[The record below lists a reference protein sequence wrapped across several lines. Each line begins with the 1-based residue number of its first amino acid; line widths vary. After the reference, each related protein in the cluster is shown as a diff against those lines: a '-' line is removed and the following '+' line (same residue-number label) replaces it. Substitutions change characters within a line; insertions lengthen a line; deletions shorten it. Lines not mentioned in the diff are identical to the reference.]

1 MRLIGLL
8 AADHKLPLC
17 AVILLSL
24 ISAMMSV
31 AVIAFIQIKLVASE
45 AALWTNLGWF
55 IGLLLL
61 LLVSA
66 TCAQVALH
74 VLGHRFVYHKRL
86 QLVRQ
91 LLATDIEQL
100 ERLGG
105 AKVLAALNTDVRNIT
120 FAFVH
125 LPELV
130 YGAVLCVTAFIYLA
144 YLSLPLFFVS
154 LLVIAATGAIGFL
167 LVHKISHYVKQV
179 RHYDDE
185 LYSNYQAMIDG
196 RKELALSPARA
207 KAFFHE
213 DFHTNALAYRQA
225 VTKADIHNGFA
236 GNLANTL
243 VLGLIGVIFFLAV
256 ALAWAPLSV
265 ASTFAL
271 VILFLRAPL
280 MSAMSAIP
288 VLVAANVSIAKLN
301 NMNLAPDTLKGI
313 EAEGKTEQIKGHQAQ
328 QSTPSFQQICFKD
341 VVYRYQNEADNS
353 FSVGPINL
361 TLERGQLIFIIGGNG
376 SGKSTFARLLTGL
389 YRPQQGH
396 IEIDGNQVSAASWSE
411 YRQLF
416 SAVFTDFH
424 LFHRILDGHGDAV
437 PQGLVDTWL
446 KRLAMQHKVTANEGR
461 FSHVNYSQGQRKR
474 LALLLAVLEQRG
486 CLLLDE
492 WAADQD
498 PYFRNL
504 FYQDILP
511 LLQQQGITIIAITHD
526 DKYFDQADRILRMD
540 SGQLTELTPA
550 EVHQAQ
556 QIVQEVIH

>member
-8 AADHKLPLC
+8 AANHRLPLC

-24 ISAMMSV
+24 ISAVVSV
-31 AVIAFIQIKLVASE
+31 AVIAFIQIKLVASQGE
-45 AALWTNLGWF
+45 LWANLGWF

-61 LLVSA
+61 LLISA

-74 VLGHRFVYHKRL
+74 ILGHRFVYHKRL

-105 AKVLAALNTDVRNIT
+105 AKVLVALNTDVRNIT
-120 FAFVH
+120 IAFVH

-130 YGAVLCVTAFIYLA
+130 YGAVLCATAFAYLA

-154 LLVIAATGAIGFL
+154 LIVIAATAGLGFI
-167 LVHKISHYVKQV
+167 LVHKISAYIKQV

-207 KAFFHE
+207 QAFFQE
-213 DFHTNALAYRQA
+213 DFHSNALAYRQA
-225 VTKADIHNGFA
+225 VTQADIHNGFA

-256 ALAWAPLSV
+256 ALEWAPMSV

-280 MSAMSAIP
+280 MAAMSAIP
-288 VLVAANVSIAKLN
+288 VLVAANVSINKLN
-301 NMNLAPDTLKGI
+301 GMNLASDPEAHSTTATLDAKKAQPDANGV
-313 EAEGKTEQIKGHQAQ
+313 GF
-328 QSTPSFQQICFKD
+328 QSIRFHN
-341 VVYRYQNEADNS
+341 VEYRYQSEADNS

-389 YRPQQGH
+389 YRPQLGH
-396 IEIDGNQVSAASWSE
+396 IEIDGQAVNAAKWSE

-424 LFHRILDGHGDAV
+424 LFHRILDGHGEQV
-437 PQGLVDTWL
+437 PQTLVNTWL
-446 KRLAMQHKVTANEGR
+446 NRLAMQHKVSANDGR

-540 SGQLTELTPA
+540 GGQLSELTPA
-550 EVHQAQ
+550 EVQQAQ
-556 QIVQEVIH
+556 QVVKEVIN